1 MDNPWLPVYLQGQ
14 ANTYCR
20 VSVLVLFAYEMLIT
34 LDEEIETIWKRR
46 ITLPSI
52 LYLVMRVGTLGYLIL
67 NATQAIKFFGLQSLV
82 GYVDSII
89 CL

>member
-1 MDNPWLPVYLQGQ
+1 MCDKDKFLFRFDECPDL
-14 ANTYCR
+14 A
-20 VSVLVLFAYEMLIT
+20 LFAYEMLIT

-82 GYVDSII
+82 VRRMSAWTFIS
-89 CL
+89 